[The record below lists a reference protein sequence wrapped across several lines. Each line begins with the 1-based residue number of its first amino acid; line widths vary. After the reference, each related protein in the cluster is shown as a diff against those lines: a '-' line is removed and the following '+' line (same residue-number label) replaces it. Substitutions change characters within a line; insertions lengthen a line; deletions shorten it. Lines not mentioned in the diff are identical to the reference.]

1 MAFCADFL
9 DFLDVFGFCR
19 FFTFLAFLL
28 LWLVQPDGGWR
39 GFMQQMGLDRV
50 DGRRCWDENAGKERE
65 MGMHSR
71 STLAHVGM
79 GVKRAC
85 GG

>member
-1 MAFCADFL
+1 M
-9 DFLDVFGFCR
+9 
-19 FFTFLAFLL
+19 
-28 LWLVQPDGGWR
+28 
-39 GFMQQMGLDRV
+39 V
-50 DGRRCWDENAGKERE
+50 DGRRCWDENAGKEHE
-65 MGMHSR
+65 MGTYSR